1 MSMIGDPRWDG
12 AGWCKI
18 LLISHYSE
26 QWEIEIYEMLTSGIF
41 HLISLNWCWLG
52 VPETMKSENV
62 EKVVG

>member
-1 MSMIGDPRWDG
+1 MIGDPRWDG

-41 HLISLNWCWLG
+41 HLISLN
-52 VPETMKSENV
+52 
-62 EKVVG
+62 